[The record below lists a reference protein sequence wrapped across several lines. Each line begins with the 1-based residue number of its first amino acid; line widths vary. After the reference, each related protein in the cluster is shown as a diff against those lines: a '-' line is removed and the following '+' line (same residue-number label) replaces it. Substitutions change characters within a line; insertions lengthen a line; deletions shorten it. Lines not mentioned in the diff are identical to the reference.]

1 MEGSEERWID
11 REQSSSIWNM
21 KAFAVVAIIA
31 CHCCHVSENASKI
44 NVISTEFLNYWIGYG
59 VPVFYFLSGYLFTC
73 DKRGILHFVRKKL
86 MTIFVPWIV
95 AGTTVWLYIV
105 FRKGGMTFDC
115 WMDYLFLRGS
125 YLYFLTDLV
134 LYFLIFYPVKKYPV
148 LRYLMGVYLC
158 GGLFV
163 DTVLRFDWY
172 LPLHVLKLPFSYMIV
187 FYFGIVVREHDV
199 LKEFSQ
205 RKWVAMLA
213 VFIMIRW
220 LELHEILPEQLNE
233 VIYLAGVFS
242 LIASLYAF
250 CHLLVEKEVTY
261 VIVLGRYSFPLY
273 LLHMPA
279 AGLVA
284 RVLNQLEYFAP
295 LTVLRPFFVIFITMI
310 LIKIYERLTREKKS
324 FRLLI
329 GGR

>member
-1 MEGSEERWID
+1 
-11 REQSSSIWNM
+11 
-21 KAFAVVAIIA
+21 
-31 CHCCHVSENASKI
+31 
-44 NVISTEFLNYWIGYG
+44 
-59 VPVFYFLSGYLFTC
+59 
-73 DKRGILHFVRKKL
+73 
-86 MTIFVPWIV
+86 
-95 AGTTVWLYIV
+95 
-105 FRKGGMTFDC
+105 
-115 WMDYLFLRGS
+115 
-125 YLYFLTDLV
+125 
-134 LYFLIFYPVKKYPV
+134 
-148 LRYLMGVYLC
+148 
-158 GGLFV
+158 
-163 DTVLRFDWY
+163 
-172 LPLHVLKLPFSYMIV
+172 
-187 FYFGIVVREHDV
+187 
-199 LKEFSQ
+199 
-205 RKWVAMLA
+205 MLA

-284 RVLNQLEYFAP
+284 RVLNQSEYFAP